1 MSSLDAYKFALV
13 EASPLNLA
21 SAEIADC
28 LPVEPKLEA
37 SGRFPRFKIYAG
49 GFSNLAVSL

>member
-28 LPVEPKLEA
+28 LPVEPTMARNERDVVTVQA
-37 SGRFPRFKIYAG
+37 P
-49 GFSNLAVSL
+49 N